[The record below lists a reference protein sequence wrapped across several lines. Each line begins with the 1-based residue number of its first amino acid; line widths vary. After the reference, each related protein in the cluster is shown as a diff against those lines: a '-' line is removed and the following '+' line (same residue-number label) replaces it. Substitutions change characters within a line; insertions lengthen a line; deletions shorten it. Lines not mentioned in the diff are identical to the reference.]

1 MRSGISGSILFLQ
14 ILQKKSLSNII
25 DDNSFD
31 FTPNFSLIL
40 LISTVLKLNNL
51 LLNFSFILDTFNI
64 FFIKNT
70 SAFSAPRTTVFHD
83 VYK

>member
-25 DDNSFD
+25 NDNSFD

-40 LISTVLKLNNL
+40 LISTVFKLNNL
-51 LLNFSFILDTFNI
+51 LLNFSFILI
-64 FFIKNT
+64 HSIYLFIYLLARK
-70 SAFSAPRTTVFHD
+70 TTMFGL
-83 VYK
+83 